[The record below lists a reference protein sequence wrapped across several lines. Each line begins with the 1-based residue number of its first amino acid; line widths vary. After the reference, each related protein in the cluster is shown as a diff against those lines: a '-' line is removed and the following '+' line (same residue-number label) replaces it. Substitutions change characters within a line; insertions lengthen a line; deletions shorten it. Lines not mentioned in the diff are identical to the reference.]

1 MNCTFSHS
9 LDCPPSVLLAH
20 AKQLI
25 REVIAGVL
33 GGAGFRILDQTD
45 AIGQLHQMVRQH
57 NPDLLLLD
65 WELVEEQTDAL
76 HALARE
82 FPDSRIVI
90 LSPSQPPPL
99 VKTIFEAGARGCL
112 SLNLSSE
119 ELIESLN
126 MIAKGDIIV
135 SWGIVEH
142 LVQGLDPDND
152 QEELFNSL
160 SEREREV
167 ISLVVN
173 GMTNREIA
181 KSLIITENTVKVH
194 LRNILDKLDVR
205 NRQQLAAVAVQRGLV
220 SLNPS
225 SDCAESVL
233 IKREMDSR
241 HQSFLNSCLWG

>member
-9 LDCPPSVLLAH
+9 LECPPSVLLAH

-25 REVIAGVL
+25 REAIAGVL

-45 AIGQLHQMVRQH
+45 AIDQLQQRVGQH

-65 WELVEEQTDAL
+65 WQLLEGQIDTL
-76 HALARE
+76 HALAKE

-90 LSPSQPPPL
+90 LSPAQPPPL
-99 VKTIFEAGARGCL
+99 VSTLLEAGASGCL

-126 MIAKGDIIV
+126 MINKGDIIV
-135 SWGIVEH
+135 SRGIVKE
-142 LVQGLDPDND
+142 LVQGLDQGND
-152 QEELFNSL
+152 PEELFNSL
-160 SEREREV
+160 SERQRKV

-181 KSLIITENTVKVH
+181 NTLIITENTVKVH
-194 LRNILDKLDVR
+194 LRNILDKLDLR
-205 NRQQLAAVAVQRGLV
+205 NRQQLAAFAAQSGLV
-220 SLNPS
+220 LLNPS
-225 SDCAESVL
+225 SDSMESA
-233 IKREMDSR
+233 
-241 HQSFLNSCLWG
+241 F